1 MLMHI
6 NRGIC
11 VLGVFA
17 AIAMLAWARA
27 FFIPLAFACLLAL
40 SLNAIVDRLRRIGI
54 PRPLGAALVLG
65 AFVAM
70 AVTAILSLQ
79 NDAQDLLTQLPASA
93 RHLRHLL
100 ATAASERTGWWQRLH
115 LIARSAGA
123 GPSATDVSGGT
134 PAPSAAV
141 GGFGLEDTLLRGSVG
156 AVTLA
161 GQVVVVLFLVYFLL
175 IAGPSA
181 PTRSRVVTR
190 EILGEIG
197 TQVQR
202 FIGVL
207 VITNVL
213 LGVATWLAFR
223 LLGLSHAALWGLVAG
238 VLHFIPYVGPAVIA
252 AASALAATVQFE
264 SLGEGFL
271 FAAVSL
277 GLSTVIG
284 VVLTTWL
291 TGRSV
296 RMNAATMFIGLLFW
310 AWLWGLPGL
319 LLGAPMVM
327 TMKVIADR
335 VPALAWLSQL
345 LGHEPAGNGTAQE
358 PLLAP

>member
-1 MLMHI
+1 
-6 NRGIC
+6 
-11 VLGVFA
+11 
-17 AIAMLAWARA
+17 
-27 FFIPLAFACLLAL
+27 
-40 SLNAIVDRLRRIGI
+40 
-54 PRPLGAALVLG
+54 
-65 AFVAM
+65 
-70 AVTAILSLQ
+70 
-79 NDAQDLLTQLPASA
+79 
-93 RHLRHLL
+93 
-100 ATAASERTGWWQRLH
+100 
-115 LIARSAGA
+115 
-123 GPSATDVSGGT
+123 
-134 PAPSAAV
+134 
-141 GGFGLEDTLLRGSVG
+141 
-156 AVTLA
+156 
-161 GQVVVVLFLVYFLL
+161 
-175 IAGPSA
+175 
-181 PTRSRVVTR
+181 
-190 EILGEIG
+190 
-197 TQVQR
+197 
-202 FIGVL
+202 
-207 VITNVL
+207 L
-213 LGVATWLAFR
+213 LGVVTWLAFR

-264 SLGEGFL
+264 SFGEGFL